1 VGLWREHVLP
11 RLVDRAMSAPHV
23 RAERERWLAGV
34 HGRILEIG
42 FGSGL
47 NLPHYT
53 PAVTQVLAVEPSALA
68 VRLARRRIEAS
79 PIPVAIVGLDGE
91 NLPFDDAS
99 LDAVV
104 STWTLCTIP
113 HAGGALAEIRRV
125 LRPGGRFHFI
135 EHGRSP
141 DPAVSRWQDRL
152 TPLQKRLAGGC
163 HLNRRIDE
171 LIRAADLSIER
182 LETFYLKGPRVVSYH
197 YAGVAT
203 RPEVSQHLD
212 PEHSEEPAQVL
223 PSEGL
228 TRG

>member
-23 RAERERWLAGV
+23 RAERERWLADV
-34 HGRILEIG
+34 RGRVLEIG

-79 PIPVAIVGLDGE
+79 PIPVAFAGLDGE
-91 NLPFDDAS
+91 NLPIDDAS

-113 HAGGALAEIRRV
+113 DASRALAEIRRI

-152 TPLQKRLAGGC
+152 TPLQMRLAGGC

-171 LIRAADLSIER
+171 LIRAADLSIDR
-182 LETFYLKGPRVVSYH
+182 LETFYLKGPRVACYH

-203 RPEVSQHLD
+203 RPEVPQHPD
-212 PEHSEEPAQVL
+212 PEPAKSQL
-223 PSEGL
+223 RSYHP
-228 TRG
+228 RA